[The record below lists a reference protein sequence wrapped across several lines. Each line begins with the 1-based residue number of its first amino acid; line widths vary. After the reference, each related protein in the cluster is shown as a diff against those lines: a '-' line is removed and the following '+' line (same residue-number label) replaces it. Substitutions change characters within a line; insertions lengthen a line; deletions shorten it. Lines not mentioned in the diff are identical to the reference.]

1 MKKIYLGRHVFGL
14 AGILFGLITFAWHDF
29 SIWQQIQPLGNVP
42 HRAVLAYLA
51 AFIEIWGGVA
61 IQFRRTARAG
71 ALALGG
77 IYLIF
82 ALLWIPRI
90 AAEPMVYDRWGNI
103 FEQLSQVAGAVII
116 YSLFSK
122 GNPSGAEKAA
132 KVGYYLFGICVIS
145 FTLEQAFYLSG
156 TAAFVPKWIPL
167 SQMFWAYATTI
178 FFAAAAIALLSRQFA
193 LSAARLLT
201 LMILLFGLLI
211 WLEAPIADPHQ
222 LTNWAGNAENLSICG
237 AAWIVVD
244 YLCYQFLKSPTS
256 GNIGQKWGT
265 LTLSTPQR

>member
-1 MKKIYLGRHVFGL
+1 MKKNDLGRHVFGL
-14 AGILFGLITFAWHDF
+14 AGILFGLITFVWHDF
-29 SIWQQIQPLGNVP
+29 STWQQIQPLGNIP

-90 AAEPMVYDRWGNI
+90 AAEPMIYDRWGNI
-103 FEQLSQVAGAVII
+103 FEQLSQVAGALVI

-122 GNPSGAEKAA
+122 GDPSRAA
-132 KVGYYLFGICVIS
+132 NAARIGYYLFGICVIS
-145 FTLEQAFYLSG
+145 FTLEQVFYLSG

-167 SQMFWAYATTI
+167 SPMFWAYTTTV
-178 FFAAAAIALLSRQFA
+178 FFAAAAIALLSGRFA
-193 LSAARLLT
+193 LLAARLLT
-201 LMILLFGLLI
+201 LMIILFGLLI
-211 WLEAPIADPHQ
+211 WLEAPIADPHH
-222 LTNWAGNAENLSICG
+222 LINWAGNAENLSICG
-237 AAWIVVD
+237 AAWIVMD
-244 YLCYQFLKSPTS
+244 YLCQQSVKIPTS
-256 GNIGQKWGT
+256 SNTGQKWGT
-265 LTLSTPQR
+265 LKVSTPQP